1 MTLGSD
7 APLGLVERIRLSS
20 ISYIYIYCLMLYIN
34 ITNACNIVCIYNEQ
48 CDMIHWVCPKIRKA
62 EDAPRLLAIV
72 MGKMLF

>member
-1 MTLGSD
+1 
-7 APLGLVERIRLSS
+7 
-20 ISYIYIYCLMLYIN
+20 MLYIN
-34 ITNACNIVCIYNEQ
+34 ITNACNIMCIYNEQ

>member
-1 MTLGSD
+1 
-7 APLGLVERIRLSS
+7 
-20 ISYIYIYCLMLYIN
+20 MLYIN

-62 EDAPRLLAIV
+62 KDAPRLLAIV